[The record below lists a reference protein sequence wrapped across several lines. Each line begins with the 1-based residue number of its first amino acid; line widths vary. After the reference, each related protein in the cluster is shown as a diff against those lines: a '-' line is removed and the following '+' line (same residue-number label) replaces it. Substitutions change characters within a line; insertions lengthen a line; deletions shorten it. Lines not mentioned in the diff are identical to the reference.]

1 MSDDT
6 TNRGEPD
13 RSRINLDDDYEVR
26 YWTKE
31 LGVTKE
37 ELARAVAKV
46 GSSASRVREAIGKS
60 K

>member
-1 MSDDT
+1 
-6 TNRGEPD
+6 
-13 RSRINLDDDYEVR
+13 
-26 YWTKE
+26 
-31 LGVTKE
+31 VTKE